1 MRRSEVPAP
10 RADAPSARRESQV
23 RTRRRL
29 TESPVIGPRAN
40 TAAPPESKGNG
51 LRLAGEPSLG

>member
-23 RTRRRL
+23 RTRAQVDRI
-29 TESPVIGPRAN
+29 PGY
-40 TAAPPESKGNG
+40 
-51 LRLAGEPSLG
+51 